1 MTWKLA
7 VAVRD
12 DLAIWQKLNVTGFVT
27 SGFASAEPH
36 VLGEKYVDASGQEYP
51 PILGLPIR
59 VFAGDAAALRRAFDR
74 GLGRE
79 VLLSVYTDEMFS
91 TMNDDDN
98 RAAVLAVATADLV
111 LAGFAVAGEA
121 KQVDK
126 VFDKLKLHP

>member
-36 VLGEKYVDASGQEYP
+36 VLGESYIDASGQEYP
-51 PILGLPIR
+51 PILGLPLR
-59 VFAGDAAALRRAFDR
+59 VFVGDAVALRRAFDR

-79 VLLSVYTDEMFS
+79 ALVSVYTDDMFS

-98 RAAVLAVATADLV
+98 RAAVLAVATTDLV